1 VKVLITGSKG
11 QLGRELRKQFRK
23 NDEVSL
29 VLTDIDEMDITD
41 IRDVERVLFLHKPD
55 VVINCAAHTAVDL
68 CEDDKENAFIINV
81 KGAENLAVV
90 SNEIDAVIVHI
101 STDYVFDGEGD
112 RPYVE
117 EDNTNP
123 QSVYGK
129 TKLDSERVVIQKN
142 PKHFILRTAWLYG
155 DGRNFVGTML
165 ELAKRMDSLKVVD
178 DQIGNPTSAKQV
190 AIAIIKLIETDEY
203 GLYHGTCDGECSWY
217 DFAKRIFE
225 INNIDIEVEP
235 CTTDEFP
242 LRAKRPKYSVLDN
255 KNFRERLGY
264 KFAKWQDAIEEY
276 FQERK

>member
-1 VKVLITGSKG
+1 
-11 QLGRELRKQFRK
+11 
-23 NDEVSL
+23 
-29 VLTDIDEMDITD
+29 
-41 IRDVERVLFLHKPD
+41 
-55 VVINCAAHTAVDL
+55 
-68 CEDDKENAFIINV
+68 V